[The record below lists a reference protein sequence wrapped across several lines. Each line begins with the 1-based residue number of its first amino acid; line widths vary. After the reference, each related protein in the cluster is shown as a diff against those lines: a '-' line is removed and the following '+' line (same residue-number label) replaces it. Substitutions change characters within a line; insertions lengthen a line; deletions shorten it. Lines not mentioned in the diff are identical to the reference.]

1 MAQRIEKSYKS
12 FIKGLVTEANEL
24 TFPESASVNEANF
37 VLNRDGS
44 RYRRLGIDYEE
55 SYQLN
60 ATGFT
65 ALDIKEG
72 KQSFHVWESPG
83 GDTTTSLGIVRVKN
97 KLWFL
102 DLLSDN
108 PSANLK
114 NGGSSITISGLSNSN
129 IETAVLNNVCIVVSN
144 DLSKP
149 VKLTY
154 NPSTDTVTQSE
165 ITLKI
170 RDLYGVNDGLDN
182 NERPSSLSSTH
193 KYNLRNQG
201 WSPEVVVVSAGGSA
215 DAIDYTKTKLSV
227 YPANSDVWQLG
238 KVTNPSSTDYEKFD
252 PEVLERNST
261 SNYQVSKGSYIIE
274 AFNRGSSRQAESSIT
289 GLPADSENGNIT
301 TVASYAQ
308 RVFYSGITSN
318 ITGAD
323 SRSPNYSNYIF
334 FSKVVTNED
343 DFNKCHQEADPT
355 DTGINDIIASD
366 GGTVHIPEITRIIKI
381 VSAQASLLVFAE
393 NGVFEVYGDTGGFI
407 ATSFQIS
414 KISTNGVLNGNSVVN
429 VNGTFIY
436 WSKAGIYQIL
446 PDSASGRF
454 RAESLSLRTIQQL
467 YLDIP
472 ELGKNHCKGFY
483 DEKENQVRWL
493 YNDSAT
499 YNTNNYINKYNKEL
513 IYDLT
518 LAAWYKYEIGELA
531 ANSPY
536 AADYVNIPG
545 YSVGT
550 TTETVYKGTDEVIV
564 TSTDS
569 VTVDSDLATN
579 RSSQFSFLT
588 ITGTSFTLSKYKNDS
603 FKDWVAA
610 DTVGINYLSYL
621 ITGWEGFGEFLKR
634 KQVPY
639 IQFYFKRTENGY
651 SAVSGTLELT
661 NQSSCLVQAQWNW
674 ADSAN
679 SGRWGNQFQAYKLLR
694 PYIPTG
700 ASDPFDY
707 GDGVIVTKNK
717 LRGHG
722 KTLSLYIQSEAG
734 KDMKILGWGMPAV
747 MSSAL

>member
-1 MAQRIEKSYKS
+1 MAQKTEKSFRS

-24 TFPESASVNEANF
+24 TFPESASINEANF

-44 RYRRLGIDYEE
+44 RSRRLGIDYEE

-60 ATGFT
+60 STGFT
-65 ALDIKEG
+65 ATDIKEG

-114 NGGSSITISGLSNSN
+114 NSGSSITISGLSNSK
-129 IETAVLNNVCIVVSN
+129 IETAVLNNACILVSD

-149 VKLTY
+149 IKLTY
-154 NPSTDTVTQSE
+154 NSSTDTVSQSE

-170 RDLYGVNDGLDN
+170 RDLYGVYDGLDN
-182 NERPSSLSSTH
+182 NERPSSISNTH

-201 WSPEVVVVSAGGSA
+201 WSPDVVVVSAGGSA

-238 KVTNPSSTDYEKFD
+238 KVTNPSSADYEKFD
-252 PEVLERNST
+252 PQVLERNST

-274 AFNRGSSRQAESSIT
+274 AFNRGASRQAESSIT
-289 GLPADSENGNIT
+289 GLPTDSENGNIT

-308 RVFYSGITSN
+308 RVFYSGVTSS
-318 ITGAD
+318 ISGSDA
-323 SRSPNYSNYIF
+323 RSPNYSNYIF
-334 FSKVVTNED
+334 FSKVVTNDED
-343 DFNKCHQEADPT
+343 FSKCYQEADPT

-454 RAESLSLRTIQQL
+454 RAESLSLKTIQQL

-472 ELGKNHCKGFY
+472 ELGKNNCKGFY

-493 YNDSAT
+493 YNDSST

-518 LAAWYKYEIGELA
+518 LAAWYKHEIGELV

-536 AADYVNIPG
+536 AADYVDIPG
-545 YSVGT
+545 YSVGS

-569 VTVDSDLATN
+569 VIVNSDLATN

-588 ITGTSFTLSKYKNDS
+588 ISGTNFTISKYKNDT

-610 DTVGINYLSYL
+610 DAVGINYLSYL
-621 ITGWEGFGEFLKR
+621 ITGWELFGDYLKK

-639 IQFYFKRTENGY
+639 IQFYFKRTEDGY
-651 SAVSGTLELT
+651 SAATGTLELT
-661 NQSSCLVQAQWNW
+661 KQSSCLVQAQWNW
-674 ADSAN
+674 ANSAN
-679 SGRWGNQFQAYKLLR
+679 SGRWGNQFQAYRLLR
-694 PYIPTG
+694 NYIPTG
-700 ASDPFDY
+700 AADPFDY

-734 KDMKILGWGMPAV
+734 KDMKLLGWGMPV
-747 MSSAL
+747 TMNSTV